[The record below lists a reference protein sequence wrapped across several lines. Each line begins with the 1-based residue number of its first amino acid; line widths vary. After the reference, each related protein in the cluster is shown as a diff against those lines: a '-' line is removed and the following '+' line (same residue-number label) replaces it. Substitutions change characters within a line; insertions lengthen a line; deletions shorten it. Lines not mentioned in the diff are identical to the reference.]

1 MMEYAGF
8 WRRFAAW
15 VIDNI
20 IIFTGSFV
28 IGFIIGFI
36 SEMTLPN
43 LDKVTKNSIIYTLGI
58 IVGFVAPWLYYALM
72 ESSSKQATFG
82 KIALKIK
89 VTDLKG
95 NRISFGKA
103 TARYWSKLLS
113 GFILCIGYFM
123 AGWTQRK
130 QALHDIIAGCL
141 VVRDS
146 QSWQ

>member
-1 MMEYAGF
+1 MEYAGF

-15 VIDNI
+15 IIDNI
-20 IIFTGSFV
+20 IIFAGSFV

-43 LDKVTKNSIIYTLGI
+43 LDEVTKNSITYTLGF
-58 IVGFVAPWLYYALM
+58 IVGFVVPWLYYALM
-72 ESSSKQATFG
+72 ESSSKQATLG
-82 KIALKIK
+82 KMALKIK
-89 VTDLKG
+89 VTDLNG
-95 NRISFGKA
+95 NRVSFGRA
-103 TARYWSKLLS
+103 SARYWSKLLS
-113 GFILCIGYFM
+113 GFVLYFGYLM

-146 QSWQ
+146 QSLQ